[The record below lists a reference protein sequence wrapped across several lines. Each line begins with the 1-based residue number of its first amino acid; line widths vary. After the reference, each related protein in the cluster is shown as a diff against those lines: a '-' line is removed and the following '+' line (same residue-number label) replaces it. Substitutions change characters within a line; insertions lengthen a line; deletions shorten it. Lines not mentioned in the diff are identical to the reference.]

1 MSRSTAATAAVVVAA
16 AVVAAMAMP
25 AAGQGTAPAGSPAP
39 PYKNHTVA
47 GADGWFF
54 NATSNTTSG
63 NYSDWAA
70 GETFYLGDYL
80 IFKTDDSSSVVQT
93 SNATA
98 YSLCDAEGP
107 ETLIYS
113 PGHGDAASASS
124 SSPRAATI
132 AVPLTEEGANYF
144 FSDAGDGAQC
154 EEGMRFEIKVAHGR
168 GLPPDLAHPPP
179 PPKPRVLA
187 PPPDGTSMSPGVV
200 GAGVGAAGVG
210 AAGVGAAGVGAAGV
224 GAAGVGAAG
233 LNRN

>member
-1 MSRSTAATAAVVVAA
+1 MARSTAEVVAVVVAV
-16 AVVAAMAMP
+16 AVVAAMARP
-25 AAGQGTAPAGSPAP
+25 AAGQGAAPAGSPAP

-54 NATSNTTSG
+54 NATTNTTSG

-98 YSLCDAEGP
+98 YTLCDAEGP

-113 PGHGDAASASS
+113 PGRGDAASSH
-124 SSPRAATI
+124 AATI
-132 AVPLTEEGANYF
+132 AVPLTVEGANYF

-154 EEGMRFEIKVAHGR
+154 EDGMRFEIKVAHGR

-179 PPKPRVLA
+179 APKPRVLA
-187 PPPDGTSMSPGVV
+187 PPPDGTSLNPGVA
-200 GAGVGAAGVG
+200 GAGAGAAGDLTEGKSGGSRACVAWLG
-210 AAGVGAAGVGAAGV
+210 I
-224 GAAGVGAAG
+224 
-233 LNRN
+233 LS

>member
-1 MSRSTAATAAVVVAA
+1 MSRSTAATAAVVVAV

-25 AAGQGTAPAGSPAP
+25 AAGQGAPSGSPAP

-113 PGHGDAASASS
+113 PGHGDAASAS
-124 SSPRAATI
+124 PRAATI
-132 AVPLTEEGANYF
+132 AVPLTVEGANYF
-144 FSDAGDGAQC
+144 FSEAGDGAQC

-187 PPPDGTSMSPGVV
+187 PPPDGTSMSPGVA
-200 GAGVGAAGVG
+200 GAGAGAAGDLTEGKSGGSRAGVGLLGVAAGVG
-210 AAGVGAAGVGAAGV
+210 LAVLVAA
-224 GAAGVGAAG
+224 
-233 LNRN
+233 